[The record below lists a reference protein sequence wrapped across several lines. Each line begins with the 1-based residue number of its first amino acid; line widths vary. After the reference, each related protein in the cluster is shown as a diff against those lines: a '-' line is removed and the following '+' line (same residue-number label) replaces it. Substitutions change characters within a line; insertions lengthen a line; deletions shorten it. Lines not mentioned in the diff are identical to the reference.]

1 MEEIKGIDAYCIG
14 RLSSNL
20 RIAIDAVGDASDQR
34 WLEPEIRKEIE
45 EELKLLLDTRYKLET
60 IKESIDRKLN
70 HKVEW

>member
-20 RIAIDAVGDASDQR
+20 RIAIDAVGDASNQR

-45 EELKLLLDTRYKLET
+45 QELKTLLAMRYRLET

-70 HKVEW
+70 HKMES

>member
-1 MEEIKGIDAYCIG
+1 MDNIKGIDAYCIG

-20 RIAIDAVGDASDQR
+20 RIAIDAVGDASNQR

-45 EELKLLLDTRYKLET
+45 EELKILLDTRYKLET

-70 HKVEW
+70 HKIEW

>member
-1 MEEIKGIDAYCIG
+1 MEKIKGIDAYCIG

-20 RIAIDAVGDASDQR
+20 RIAIDAVGDASNQR

-45 EELKLLLDTRYKLET
+45 EERKLLHDTRYKLET

-70 HKVEW
+70 HKIEW

>member
-1 MEEIKGIDAYCIG
+1 MEKIKGIDAYCIG

-20 RIAIDAVGDASDQR
+20 RIAIDVVGDASNQR
-34 WLEPEIRKEIE
+34 WLEPEIREEIE
-45 EELKLLLDTRYKLET
+45 EELKSLLDTRYKLET

>member
-1 MEEIKGIDAYCIG
+1 MEKIKGIDAYCIG

-70 HKVEW
+70 HKIEW

>member
-1 MEEIKGIDAYCIG
+1 MEKIKGIDAYCIG

-20 RIAIDAVGDASDQR
+20 RIAIDAVGDASNQR

-45 EELKLLLDTRYKLET
+45 EELKSLLEMRYKLET

-70 HKVEW
+70 HKIEW

>member
-20 RIAIDAVGDASDQR
+20 RIAIDAVGDASNQR

-45 EELKLLLDTRYKLET
+45 EERKTLLEMRYRLET

-70 HKVEW
+70 HKMES

>member
-20 RIAIDAVGDASDQR
+20 RIAIDAVGDASNQR

-70 HKVEW
+70 HKIEW

>member
-20 RIAIDAVGDASDQR
+20 RIAIDAVGDASNQR
-34 WLEPEIRKEIE
+34 GLEPEIRKEIE

-70 HKVEW
+70 HKIEW